1 MFFSLLA
8 VTFVVA
14 LAVSALVVTLFNSSI
29 KNVLSRVIKDSVSSA
44 WHRYITFASFV
55 VGISGGVRIYYLER
69 YINPPD
75 KNGEILILNSERW
88 TLEIYR
94 TVIETLQS
102 IAWMYLVVFVVA
114 LIAFVIV
121 RATEARYLLG
131 ENKVSS

>member
-8 VTFVVA
+8 VTFIVA
-14 LAVSALVVTLFNSSI
+14 LAVSALVVALFNSSI
-29 KNVLSRVIKDSVSSA
+29 KNVLSRVIKDDVSSA

-69 YINPPD
+69 YINPPS

-121 RATEARYLLG
+121 RATEARYPK
-131 ENKVSS
+131 E

>member
-8 VTFVVA
+8 VTFIVA
-14 LAVSALVVTLFNSSI
+14 LGVSALVVALFNSSI
-29 KNVLSRVIKDSVSSA
+29 KKVLSRVIKDDVNSA

-55 VGISGGVRIYYLER
+55 VGISGGVRIYNLER
-69 YINPPD
+69 YINPPAT
-75 KNGEILILNSERW
+75 NGEILILNSERW
-88 TLEIYR
+88 TLEVYR

-121 RATEARYLLG
+121 RATEAKYLLG
-131 ENKVSS
+131 KNNNE

>member
-8 VTFVVA
+8 ATFVVA
-14 LAVSALVVTLFNSSI
+14 FITSATVVALFNHST
-29 KNVLSRVIKDSVSSA
+29 KAVLARIIKDHVSSA

-55 VGISGGVRIYYLER
+55 VGISGGVRIYDLER
-69 YINPPD
+69 YISAPTTD
-75 KNGEILILNSERW
+75 AQVLVLNSERW

-94 TVIETLQS
+94 SLIETLQS

-121 RATEARYLLG
+121 RGIEARH
-131 ENKVSS
+131 SRS